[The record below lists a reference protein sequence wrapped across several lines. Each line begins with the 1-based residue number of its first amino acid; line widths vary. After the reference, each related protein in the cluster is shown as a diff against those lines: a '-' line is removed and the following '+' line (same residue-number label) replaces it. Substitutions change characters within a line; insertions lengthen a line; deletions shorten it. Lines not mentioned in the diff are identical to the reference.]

1 MNRVQLLKIILIS
14 GIISS
19 AGCGVP
25 GVAAFSRSVPNSSI
39 ESRLK
44 AVREAIRQRHSK
56 EANKTAFNPILQR
69 DRKTDLHSDDVSQ
82 YYWPNWGNWPNWN
95 NWRNW
100 ANWGNWGNY

>member
-25 GVAAFSRSVPNSSI
+25 GVAAYSRSVPNSSI

-44 AVREAIRQRHSK
+44 AVRDAIQQRHSR
-56 EANKTAFNPILQR
+56 EANKTVFNRRLQR
-69 DRKTDLHSDDVSQ
+69 DEKPDLHRYDVSQ
-82 YYWPNWGNWPNWN
+82 YRPNWGNWPNWN

>member
-1 MNRVQLLKIILIS
+1 MNRVQLLKIIVIS

-19 AGCGVP
+19 AGCVLP
-25 GVAAFSRSVPNSSI
+25 GAAAYTPSVANSSI

-44 AVREAIRQRHSK
+44 AVREAIQQGHSK
-56 EANKTAFNPILQR
+56 EANKTVVNHRLQR
-69 DRKTDLHSDDVSQ
+69 DEKTDLHGDDVSQ